1 MNTEQAPLTECLKSA
16 GLSATHPRRLVLQLL
31 QQQSDHLSADEVYR
45 RLVDAGE
52 SIGIASVYRI
62 LAQFENAGLVSRH
75 QFDGTTAV
83 YELERGHHHD
93 HLICQDCGEI
103 VEFIDEEIEQRQRQI
118 ASELGF
124 TLADHA
130 LTLFGRCQRP
140 DCENRKPGRSL
151 D

>member
-1 MNTEQAPLTECLKSA
+1 MNTEQDKPLTECLKSA
-16 GLSATHPRRLVLQLL
+16 GLSATQPRRLVLQLL

-62 LAQFENAGLVSRH
+62 LAQFENSGLVNRH

-103 VEFIDEEIEQRQRQI
+103 IEFIDEEIELRQKQI
-118 ASELGF
+118 ANELGF

-130 LTLFGRCQRP
+130 LTLFGRCQRSN
-140 DCENRKPGRSL
+140 CENRKR
-151 D
+151 